1 MTKRY
6 TRIRLIKEFA
16 LAMRDLKGQRFG
28 RLVAIEPTEKRS
40 GNSVVWRCQCDCG
53 NACEVPSS
61 SLTSGNTK
69 SCGCMKGGTG
79 ERKVGRDLTGERFG
93 KLVAVRPIG
102 RRNRSVLWEC
112 RCDCGNMKEVV
123 GHHLTTGKVRS
134 CGCLM
139 GERSTPPG
147 RAIDLTGQQ
156 FGDLIV
162 IERSG
167 TRNRYAL
174 WTCRCSCG
182 ATHEATSNELR
193 SGRVTNCGGPQ
204 HDVDVIVPGRRFGKL
219 TAVSK
224 TDEVCDGSPVWRC
237 LCDCDRTRKC
247 TERELLEGR
256 ALSCGKCDA

>member
-1 MTKRY
+1 MDFEMKSEARARY
-6 TRIRLIKEFA
+6 RELRDSLGASGRAVADAAIVERVARLPEFIEADAVFTYLSVGAEVDTRSLIRA
-16 LAMRDLKGQRFG
+16 SWD
-28 RLVAIEPTEKRS
+28 V
-40 GNSVVWRCQCDCG
+40 
-53 NACEVPSS
+53 
-61 SLTSGNTK
+61 
-69 SCGCMKGGTG
+69 
-79 ERKVGRDLTGERFG
+79 G

-182 ATHEATSNELR
+182 ATREATSNELR

-224 TDEVCDGSPVWRC
+224 TDEVRDGSPVWRC
-237 LCDCDRTRKC
+237 LCDCDRPRKC